1 MAGPVTCSFHQF
13 GHCRFGDHCR
23 KSHTKET
30 CTNLPCTTIVSCTKR
45 HPRLC
50 KYFALSGQCKFNQE
64 CSFLHMA
71 SPKEVEQKRE
81 LKKLSDEVE
90 SLRKQV
96 VALKSVVESFTSHD
110 PNPAPVPFQ
119 SQASATALP
128 ISVSR
133 SIIVTTV
140 ESTLDSSIENSLPQI
155 DGAMNSPTNSFPVNS
170 APLPQCDTC
179 HAIFES
185 VEDFKEHDTA
195 QFCCDDCGI
204 CYRTQEAADLHTLEL
219 HPDTHYARTY
229 IPLSTKVLFANS
241 QTRKP

>member
-1 MAGPVTCSFHQF
+1 MSKLS
-13 GHCRFGDHCR
+13 R
-23 KSHTKET
+23 
-30 CTNLPCTTIVSCTKR
+30 
-45 HPRLC
+45 PRLIET
-50 KYFALSGQCKFNQE
+50 QE
-64 CSFLHMA
+64 FGGCQYRDPSRLGKSCRDRDFF
-71 SPKEVEQKRE
+71 
-81 LKKLSDEVE
+81 E
-90 SLRKQV
+90 SL
-96 VALKSVVESFTSHD
+96 AIHC
-110 PNPAPVPFQ
+110 
-119 SQASATALP
+119 
-128 ISVSR
+128 
-133 SIIVTTV
+133 IVTTV